1 MVRPYGFAPPAPALP
16 LWGLRDF
23 AMRLE
28 AKYSLPTHS
37 HPRSPIYQIVRH
49 DLATQQSELY
59 CQLAIY
65 RRSTQIALVLLQ
77 DASNFRFATVVFPGS
92 STASGDV
99 ANVLE
104 VDGQTGEANP
114 IVDAAPHVDGLQIVL
129 DAGQGRLYLLKQS
142 DKEGQTNSTSSS
154 LKTDDS
160 TMTATGAAIMENVQL
175 LYNNDGENLWAV
187 DDRWIAWKRQHGV
200 HYEEGDDDML
210 RRKIFDDNHAFIDR
224 HNSRL
229 ASSRLRMNQFGAL
242 TVREFREQ
250 HLLPEG
256 SWPPRQDIRG
266 SAATTKQWA
275 PATSPH
281 QGLLPA
287 SVDWR
292 NHSAVSN
299 VSNQG
304 GCGACYAFAAVG
316 AMEGAWAIHGPNKEL
331 TPLSVQNIVDCSA
344 PEGNMGCRAG
354 SMVMSYNYTKVNKGI
369 DSAASYPYTGKA
381 SACAFKAAS
390 VGATIS
396 DWEQV
401 SGSTDGSAPVNISNV
416 RTVPAMPLWFSLI
429 MPRKSPCHRTVSE
442 LVLYPTASL
451 HCTVRRH
458 SLRLR

>member
-1 MVRPYGFAPPAPALP
+1 
-16 LWGLRDF
+16 
-23 AMRLE
+23 
-28 AKYSLPTHS
+28 
-37 HPRSPIYQIVRH
+37 
-49 DLATQQSELY
+49 
-59 CQLAIY
+59 
-65 RRSTQIALVLLQ
+65 
-77 DASNFRFATVVFPGS
+77 
-92 STASGDV
+92 
-99 ANVLE
+99 
-104 VDGQTGEANP
+104 
-114 IVDAAPHVDGLQIVL
+114 
-129 DAGQGRLYLLKQS
+129 
-142 DKEGQTNSTSSS
+142 
-154 LKTDDS
+154 
-160 TMTATGAAIMENVQL
+160 
-175 LYNNDGENLWAV
+175 
-187 DDRWIAWKRQHGV
+187 
-200 HYEEGDDDML
+200 ML

-266 SAATTKQWA
+266 SATTKQWA

-369 DSAASYPYTGKA
+369 DSAANYPYTGKA
-381 SACAFKAAS
+381 GACAFKAAS

-429 MPRKSPCHRTVSE
+429 MPRNSPCHRTVSE
-442 LVLYPTASL
+442 LVLYPLLPACIVLCGATLSDCADFAAVDARRGDAGAGGSGYRRQLTVPPVLPWRLLLGQL
-451 HCTVRRH
+451 HVHFGVRH
-458 SLRLR
+458 MHGRLRAEANGLEPRGFDCGIRRRKARGRSMPGQSRHAQWALPVLDCQKFMGGDMGRERLLQALPLCRSNGP